1 MLKLTDLIRLSGID
15 LGDFKIHCATGI
27 EFSPL
32 EAFLDGSWKQWQERQ
47 NQKNFECD
55 QILSLIH
62 LGGTRWLFGG
72 VFTVLGV
79 KLGNIHNPNGYEYET
94 KELDGL
100 GHLTGRAVVEFTKT
114 FRASYLRGEKYANE
128 LLVAAI
134 RDQCC
139 ELLCVN
145 RIPHG
150 VRRLAMFPAFTSSQ
164 KTQRASNMWGVP
176 TAASAFGSAGRLMQ
190 RPVTEATRNSGNCST
205 RKAPITCTLSSFQ
218 FLKSVISTQA
228 KNTSLAESR
237 TGKRCCAPVSSDSTA
252 TEKRRSNKAVNP
264 SGGSGVF

>member
-1 MLKLTDLIRLSGID
+1 MLKLTDLLRLSGIE
-15 LGDFKIHCATGI
+15 LVDFKIHCATGI
-27 EFSPL
+27 ESSPL

-79 KLGNIHNPNGYEYET
+79 KQGNIHNPNGYEYET

-134 RDQCC
+134 RDQRLTVGDFPGFNDV
-139 ELLCVN
+139 LLSHTMLRTVVRESHPSWHAALSN
-145 RIPHG
+145 VSG
-150 VRRLAMFPAFTSSQ
+150 VYVITENTTGKQ
-164 KTQRASNMWGVP
+164 YV
-176 TAASAFGSAGRLMQ
+176 GSAYGGVGIWQ
-190 RPVTEATRNSGNCST
+190 RWSAYAKTGHGGNKELRQLLDSKGT
-205 RKAPITCTLSSFQ
+205 DHMHAFQ
-218 FLKSVISTQA
+218 FSILEVCDLNSSKEDIIGR
-228 KNTSLAESR
+228 ESHWKTVLR
-237 TGKRCCAPVSSDSTA
+237 TREFGLN
-252 TEKRRSNKAVNP
+252 SN
-264 SGGSGVF
+264 

>member
-134 RDQCC
+134 RDQRLTVGDFPGFNDV
-139 ELLCVN
+139 LLSHTMLRTVVRESHPSWRAALSN
-145 RIPHG
+145 VSG
-150 VRRLAMFPAFTSSQ
+150 VYVITENTTGKQ
-164 KTQRASNMWGVP
+164 YV
-176 TAASAFGSAGRLMQ
+176 GSAYGGVGIWQRWSAYAKTGHGGNKELRQLLDSKGTDHMHALQFSILEVCDLNSSKEYIIGRESHWKTVL
-190 RPVTEATRNSGNCST
+190 RTREFGLNSN
-205 RKAPITCTLSSFQ
+205 
-218 FLKSVISTQA
+218 
-228 KNTSLAESR
+228 
-237 TGKRCCAPVSSDSTA
+237 
-252 TEKRRSNKAVNP
+252 
-264 SGGSGVF
+264 